1 MLCSGLRHGCLSVP
15 LFSALTASKELEYTD
30 DEDRW
35 IGRQLWKHSWR
46 YRNRIPFFDKAKLF
60 AVDMIYYHDP
70 FFCHKYWQAEL
81 DHHLVERPEILGLVA
96 MVKTYYMRD
105 VGPPKV

>member
-1 MLCSGLRHGCLSVP
+1 
-15 LFSALTASKELEYTD
+15 
-30 DEDRW
+30 
-35 IGRQLWKHSWR
+35 
-46 YRNRIPFFDKAKLF
+46 
-60 AVDMIYYHDP
+60 MIYYHDP